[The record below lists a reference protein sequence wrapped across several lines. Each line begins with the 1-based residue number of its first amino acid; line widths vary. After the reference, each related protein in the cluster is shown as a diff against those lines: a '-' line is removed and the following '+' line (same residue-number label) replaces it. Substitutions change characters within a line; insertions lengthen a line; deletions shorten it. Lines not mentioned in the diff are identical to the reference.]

1 MNLLRY
7 ILAICVLAVLLAF
20 GHGTPAPASAGEPAT
35 AEFSNEFSAL
45 RLINGGLKDGKW
57 QVGLEMTLKHGWKT
71 YWRVPGESGVPP
83 VFDWSASDNVITVQL
98 EMPAPHRFADANGEG
113 IGYTEAVIFPAW
125 VTPQDPSQP
134 ARLVLDLFYA
144 VCHDIC
150 VPVKAVLS
158 LELSEQTARVSSSF
172 SLKQAWQLVPAGPS
186 PGGPGISRIRS
197 TEAGGKPALEILV
210 SGLKAPSAADIF
222 VETTTNAYLRKPQL
236 ARTGD
241 GVSTY
246 LLIADGLAAG
256 TSLKGHSVNVTVT
269 DGSTSLVH
277 EGVVE

>member
-1 MNLLRY
+1 MNLLRN
-7 ILAICVLAVLLAF
+7 ILACCTVLLLLAS
-20 GHGTPAPASAGEPAT
+20 GPGTPAPAAAGEPAP
-35 AEFSNEFSAL
+35 AEFSNDFSTL

-83 VFDWSASDNVITVQL
+83 IFDWSASDNVTTVQL
-98 EMPAPHRFADANGEG
+98 DMPAPHRFSDANGEG
-113 IGYTEAVIFPAW
+113 IGYTEAVIFPARA
-125 VTPQDPSQP
+125 TPKDPTQP
-134 ARLVLDLFYA
+134 GRLVLDLFYA

-150 VPVKAVLS
+150 VPVTAELS
-158 LELSEQTARVSSSF
+158 LELSEQTARASSSF
-172 SLKQAWQLVPAGPS
+172 SLKQAWQQVPAGPS
-186 PGGPGISRIRS
+186 PGGPGISLIRS
-197 TEAGGKPALEILV
+197 TEANGKAALEISLT
-210 SGLKAPSAADIF
+210 GLKAPSAADIF

-236 ARTGD
+236 SGTSD

-256 TSLKGHSVNVTVT
+256 ISLKGHSVNVTVT

-277 EGVVE
+277 EGTVE

>member
-1 MNLLRY
+1 MYLFRN
-7 ILAICVLAVLLAF
+7 IIACCVMPVLLAS
-20 GHGTPAPASAGEPAT
+20 GPGMPAPAAAAEPAP
-35 AEFSNEFSAL
+35 AEFSNEFSTL

-57 QVGLEMTLKHGWKT
+57 QVGLEMTLKPGWKT

-83 VFDWSASDNVITVQL
+83 IFDWSASRNVTSVQL
-98 EMPAPHRFADANGEG
+98 DMPAPHRFADANGEG
-113 IGYTEAVIFPAW
+113 IGYTEAVIFPARA
-125 VTPQDPSQP
+125 TPKDPSQP
-134 ARLVLDLFYA
+134 GRLVLDLFYA

-150 VPVKAVLS
+150 VPVKAGIS

-172 SLKQAWQLVPAGPS
+172 SLKQAWRQVPAGPS
-186 PGGPGISRIRS
+186 PDGPGVSLIQS
-197 TEAGGKPALEILV
+197 TEADGKPALEISLT
-210 SGLKAPSAADIF
+210 GLKAPSEADIF

-236 ARTGD
+236 AGTSD

-277 EGVVE
+277 EGTVE